1 MARKQYGTTWWGKKW
16 LDSLGG
22 IDLANRIPRGLSYAR
37 TDKVFDVKADVST
50 GRISACVVGRFS
62 PYYKVTLAFD
72 RVSAKERENFI
83 NALVRDLA
91 VISRLAN
98 RELDPRIFKI
108 AEENGIKLFPTSWH
122 DIGMKCNCP
131 DYAIPCKHIAA
142 VIYVVSE
149 LIDTNPFILFDLIGI
164 NLKDELEKRGIFND
178 DATGVETPDM
188 DALYIKALC
197 LPGDILKIS
206 KQLDF
211 NLNLLAVSPM
221 DAASLFFSDDIIT
234 YNEDV
239 VVLDEKLNNDLKS
252 VDYQEVKLNATK
264 KEIDDAREKATALN
278 TVISSKKQDIQDLEI
293 SLAGAKKSGRGRPS
307 AKSLAMAER
316 LSELNL
322 ELEAA
327 QKSFTH
333 QQLIIES
340 NKQKLENL
348 VSEIAAHVQDC
359 KSRLQEYNQHTAEVL
374 RLGYDPSLLD
384 EQEAELYR
392 EDRLLPSAQV
402 DVNNAI
408 DVKDNTS
415 ASDSVAADDYITFG
429 DDESDSIADAEA
441 QKADEQILKDL
452 PDYVRRYQGSISSL
466 AMLTYNEIPEIG
478 DSLLSMY
485 SNDAKGFTQGSL
497 KSWICAALECASD
510 LAYKQLKDV
519 REREVVIFDEHRFNL
534 DMQNAL
540 DIATNGTKDDF
551 AALFAKSH
559 VYAPFCNTQET
570 ESAHSD
576 EDKPKRGRKKS
587 NRFTKTELNKLTR
600 LIEKGVQSVNDMYEF
615 KEVVAA
621 NPFSAKPIAKHGF
634 FARHPLFCLNNTGIL
649 EIVSPILVKTSTKS
663 ETILSNVA
671 VMPEDLD
678 IEEVRS
684 IINSPQLAN
693 LEFDSVSATGLYN
706 LFSGYIQNENML
718 ANKGSEIHILYYLW
732 FIATNLVKKRAI
744 MPQMYLS
751 EHNNMYCRWIP
762 ASCSEEISTL
772 VTKVGLALQ
781 GYEHFLYNRLDRRYY
796 LDPKF
801 LGETVLSAF
810 IQSYVTFAYELDKKL
825 PKDIIDLNFIFGHES
840 IDIRSHEIAE
850 SSLRLRLETYFSAVS
865 IDKLQYTPVLR
876 FVDLSN
882 YNNYGGTI
890 FGKLENEIA
899 QAANQSHENTIARL
913 QAYAQ
918 KTGDNSLLDEYEQT
932 FEDDGVYYED
942 DDMDYGSSSLA
953 DRGIGM
959 ELGFIGFSKEKL
971 MDPDY
976 EELIDE
982 TGFVSLHTIIT
993 NSQFESMR
1001 QECLRTLTRLSS
1013 LAPCLDELFSSK
1025 YNVAIVPIE
1034 EVFSTISQARST
1046 LKLLGVKLV
1055 LPKALQ
1061 KFVLPSSTMVM
1072 DMSEDSVYYDRPS
1085 FLNLAETVSFDWRLS
1100 IGDQVIT
1107 QEQFKMLL
1115 ANAGQIVRFNNEF
1128 VYADPN
1134 ILNALEN
1141 QTYRSMN
1148 DMSRAQA
1155 LEALLTGEHDGST
1168 VVCSDRLKENLRK
1181 LLEDQDVSAPEGLN
1195 AQLRPYQ
1202 QRGYEWMMRNARIQV
1217 GSIIADDM
1225 GLGKT
1230 VQVITTLLKL
1240 KEEGNI
1246 SPERPALVIVPT
1258 SLITNW
1264 TREIA
1269 QFAPALSVSAY
1280 YGTARGKFFGDSD
1293 VILTSYGT
1301 ARSRIKKLNE
1311 HEYSALVIDE
1321 AQAIK
1326 NFTAQISKAVRTIKA
1341 DTFIAMSGT
1350 PVENSLMEYYSILDF
1365 VNRGLFGS
1373 TTDFKNNFAVPIEK
1387 DRNQHAVDRFKKLT
1401 APFIMRRLKSD
1412 KAIIS
1417 DLPEKMTSDQY
1428 CELTPTQAA
1437 LYQSVLDEKMKFLE
1451 STKLD
1456 QNTRNNVILALI
1468 ANLKAVCNSPAQF
1481 AKDDDSVNPEDSGKI
1496 ERLYELLDNIMES
1509 NGKVLVFTQ
1518 SVRMGKILQNL
1529 LGARFDHTPQFL
1541 YGGLSQK
1548 ERMEIVDKFQND
1560 SSERILLLSLR
1571 AAGVGL
1577 NLTAANFVI
1586 HYDLWWNPAV
1596 ENQATDR
1603 AYRIG
1608 QNRTVQVYRFI
1619 CANTF
1624 EERINEMINAKRDLA
1639 DMTVAAGEKWIGSM
1653 SNADLNA
1660 LFSLNTEK

>member
-16 LDSLGG
+16 LDSLEG
-22 IDLANRIPRGLSYAR
+22 IDLANRIPRGLTYAR
-37 TDKVFDVKADVST
+37 TDKVFDVKADVTT
-50 GRISACVVGRFS
+50 GRITACVVGRFH

-72 RVSAKERENFI
+72 RVSAKARDHFI
-83 NALVRDLA
+83 DALISDLA
-91 VISRLAN
+91 VISRLSN

-108 AEENGIKLFPTSWH
+108 AQENGIKLFPTSWH

-149 LIDTNPFILFDLIGI
+149 LIDTNPFILFDLIGV

-197 LPGDILKIS
+197 LPGDIVKIA
-206 KQLDF
+206 KKLDF

-234 YNEDV
+234 YSEDV

-264 KEIDDAREKATALN
+264 KEIDEARERAANLN
-278 TVISSKKQDIQDLEI
+278 AAISVKKQDIQDLEI
-293 SLAGAKKSGRGRPS
+293 SLSGSKKSGRGRPS
-307 AKSLAMAER
+307 AKALAMTER

-322 ELEAA
+322 ELEDA
-327 QKSFTH
+327 QKSFTRE
-333 QQLIIES
+333 QLLIES
-340 NKQKLENL
+340 NKHKLETL
-348 VSEIAAHVQDC
+348 VSEIAAHVQSC

-384 EQEAELYR
+384 EAEAALYR
-392 EDRLLPSAQV
+392 EDRIEPALPSDATKEAP
-402 DVNNAI
+402 NA
-408 DVKDNTS
+408 KES
-415 ASDSVAADDYITFG
+415 ASSNEDYISFG
-429 DDESDSIADAEA
+429 DEEGDSLADAEA
-441 QKADEQILKDL
+441 QKADEQILKEL

-466 AMLTYNEIPEIG
+466 AMLTFTEIPEIG

-485 SNDAKGFTQGSL
+485 NNDAKGFTQGSL
-497 KSWICAALECASD
+497 KSWISAALECASD
-510 LAYKQLKDV
+510 LAFKQLKDV
-519 REREVVIFDEHRFNL
+519 REREVLIFDEHRFNL

-551 AALFAKSH
+551 AALFGKNPLYSEFIP
-559 VYAPFCNTQET
+559 APEKD
-570 ESAHSD
+570 SASGD
-576 EDKPKRGRKKS
+576 EDKPKRGRKKT

-600 LIEKGVQSVNDMYEF
+600 LIEKSSQSVQDMYANQGI
-615 KEVVAA
+615 VAA
-621 NPFSAKPIAKHGF
+621 NPFSAQPIAKHGF
-634 FARHPLFCLNNTGIL
+634 FARHPLFCLNNTGLL
-649 EIVSPILVKTSTKS
+649 EIVSPILVKTTTKS
-663 ETILSNVA
+663 GTILSNVA

-678 IEEVRS
+678 VEKIRS
-684 IINSPQLAN
+684 LIHCPQLGD
-693 LEFDSVSATGLYN
+693 LDFDSVNATGLYN

-718 ANKGSEIHILYYLW
+718 SSKGSEIHILYYLW
-732 FIATNLVKKRAI
+732 FIATTLVKKRAI
-744 MPQMYLS
+744 MPQLYLS
-751 EHNNMYCRWIP
+751 DRNDMYCRWVP
-762 ASCSEEISTL
+762 ASCSEEIATL

-850 SSLRLRLETYFSAVS
+850 SSLRLRLETYLSAVS
-865 IDKLQYTPVLR
+865 TDKLQYTPVLR

-899 QAANQSHENTIARL
+899 QAANESHEKTIARL
-913 QAYAQ
+913 QAYAD
-918 KTGDNSLLDEYEQT
+918 KTGDASLIEEYEQS
-932 FEDDGVYYED
+932 FEDDDTYYED

-976 EELIDE
+976 EDLIDE

-1034 EVFSTISQARST
+1034 DVFSTISQARST

-1072 DMSEDSVYYDRPS
+1072 DMDDDSVFVARPS

-1100 IGDQVIT
+1100 IGDQVIS
-1107 QEQFKMLL
+1107 QDQFKMLL

-1128 VYADPN
+1128 VYADPV

-1181 LLEDQDVSAPEGLN
+1181 LLEDQDVSAPVGLN
-1195 AQLRPYQ
+1195 ATLRPYQ

-1246 SPERPALVIVPT
+1246 SKERPALVIVPT

-1269 QFAPALSVSAY
+1269 QFAPDLSVSAY
-1280 YGTARGKFFGDSD
+1280 YGAARGKFFGESD

-1373 TTDFKNNFAVPIEK
+1373 TTDFKNNFASPIEK

-1437 LYQSVLDEKMKFLE
+1437 LYQAVLDEKMKILE
-1451 STKLD
+1451 SNKLD
-1456 QNTRNNVILALI
+1456 QNTRNHTILALI

-1481 AKDDDSVNPEDSGKI
+1481 AKEDDTVNPEDSGKV

-1529 LGARFDHTPQFL
+1529 IGARFNHTPQFL

-1596 ENQATDR
+1596 ESQATDR

-1624 EERINEMINAKRDLA
+1624 EERINEMINSKRDLA